1 MNPTHLRSAFL
12 MVSGLV
18 ALTGTAFGQANQ
30 SMVSDSSATLV
41 NAAENPFN
49 EAVALHDGGHV
60 DEAIALYKKLLKADN
75 KQAGVYA
82 NLGLAYVQ
90 TGKTDDAIEAYQK
103 AVDLGTDDTDAG
115 YNLGTLYYQKKKY
128 KDAAKT
134 FDAVL
139 AQSSSEHNAP
149 TYLNLGNTQ
158 LALKNYDAAIAAY
171 ENAAKADP
179 KAAEPYYNLGLVYT
193 RLKETGKVV
202 DSFLQYVDHAPE
214 ATDAPQVK
222 EWIVVLGKDT
232 AR

>member
-1 MNPTHLRSAFL
+1 MNPNQLRSAFL

-18 ALTGTAFGQANQ
+18 ALAGTAFGQANP
-30 SMVSDSSATLV
+30 SMVSDSSAAPV
-41 NAAENPFN
+41 NTEGSQFN
-49 EAVALHDGGHV
+49 EAIVLHDGGRV
-60 DEAIALYKKLLKADN
+60 DEAIALYKKLLKADS

-103 AVDLGTDDTDAG
+103 AVDLGTDDSDAG

-128 KDAAKT
+128 KEAAKT

-139 AQSSSEHNAP
+139 AQSSGENNAP
-149 TYLNLGNTQ
+149 VYLNLGNTQ
-158 LALKNYDAAIAAY
+158 LALKNYEAAITAY

-179 KAAEPYYNLGLVYT
+179 KAAEPYYNLGLVYS

-222 EWIVVLGKDT
+222 EWIVTLGKDT
-232 AR
+232 VR